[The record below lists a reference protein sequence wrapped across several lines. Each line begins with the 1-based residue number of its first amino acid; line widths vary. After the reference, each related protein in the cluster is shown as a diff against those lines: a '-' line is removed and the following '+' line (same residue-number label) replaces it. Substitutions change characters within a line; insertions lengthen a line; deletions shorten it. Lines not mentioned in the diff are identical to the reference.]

1 MRKHPKKNDIYNA
14 ALGLITGD
22 KLQGV
27 MNHISSCQDCA
38 KKYETH
44 LALLKPSDN
53 STVTPSEQVERRLIH
68 SYRSMQKPG
77 KKALPDRLRPLALGA
92 AASVIVMFGIYLSL
106 FRDGREDAIDM
117 TAVRISGS
125 FMINET
131 TAARGATLT
140 TGSSLE
146 TAHESRAEIGLRETF
161 SIFMAPQSRLEVDE
175 ARYDRKSEHKI
186 FSFLLDQGTVFAR
199 FRHNE
204 SGLEYSFQT
213 QQALIHSIGTQFLLQ
228 AEEKATTV
236 LLTEGRLKITS
247 METGETIEL
256 TEGNRCVIT
265 STMQTDAITTADKNE
280 ILALTREFE
289 NRDEHTGEQGKSIT
303 SGNKQKPDEENIPPA
318 DDNEPE
324 NGDKP
329 VDGDKPVPLNRQ
341 LRQNR
346 ELREMRREIRERRQ
360 SQRANRQNQ

>member
-22 KLQGV
+22 KLQEV
-27 MNHISSCQDCA
+27 LNHISSCQDCA
-38 KKYETH
+38 KKYEAH
-44 LALLKPSDN
+44 LALIKPSDN
-53 STVTPSEQVERRLIH
+53 STVMPSEQVERRLIQ
-68 SYRSMQKPG
+68 SYRSMQKPV
-77 KKALPDRLRPLALGA
+77 KRALPDRLRPLALGV
-92 AASVIVMFGIYLSL
+92 AASIMFMFGIYFSL
-106 FRDGREDAIDM
+106 FRDGRDETIDI
-117 TAVRISGS
+117 TAVKISGS

-131 TAARGATLT
+131 KAAQGAAIKA
-140 TGSSLE
+140 GSSLE
-146 TAHESRAEIGLRETF
+146 TARESRSEIGLQETF
-161 SIFMAPQSRLEVDE
+161 SIAMAPQSRLEVDE
-175 ARYDRKSEHKI
+175 ARYDRKSERKI
-186 FSFLLDQGTVFAR
+186 FSFLLNRGTVYAR

-204 SGLEYSFQT
+204 SGLEYSFHT

-265 STMQTDAITTADKNE
+265 STMRTDAITEADRNE

-289 NRDEHTGEQGKSIT
+289 NRAEHTGEQGKSIAP
-303 SGNKQKPDEENIPPA
+303 GDKQKSDEENIPPA
-318 DDNEPE
+318 DDNQSE

-329 VDGDKPVPLNRQ
+329 VDGNEPVPGNKQFRH
-341 LRQNR
+341 NR

-360 SQRANRQNQ
+360 SQRGNRQNQ